1 MAKLVKKLEIKNKL
15 GLHARAAVLLVQT
28 INRFSAEVKI
38 TKDGQVVDGRSI
50 LGVLTLA
57 AARGSKIRVEADGG
71 DAEEG
76 LRAVEDRK
84 LWELLE
90 QAAGQGEEG
99 RKLYVL
105 AQQIERTNADARER
119 EDLRAR
125 LPGAMRDH
133 RAMEYEDRFLR
144 DLQNLQERERQEVID
159 ALQRLAE
166 HGKKYS
172 SLKTKRWEGR
182 PVQGALDGSF
192 QSRSSGEY
200 RFFWKQDG
208 SGIIRFYRV
217 GHHTEFS
224 TSEW

>member
-1 MAKLVKKLEIKNKL
+1 MRRIKALAKQNDALK
-15 GLHARAAVLLVQT
+15 
-28 INRFSAEVKI
+28 AE
-38 TKDGQVVDGRSI
+38 
-50 LGVLTLA
+50 LALA
-57 AARGSKIRVEADGG
+57 ADTLQQAQKQIALLQQKVRAM
-71 DAEEG
+71 EEG

-166 HGKKYS
+166 HGEKYS

-192 QSRSSGEY
+192 QSRSSADSL
-200 RFFWKQDG
+200 FVWKQDG

-217 GHHTEFS
+217 GQHTEFS